1 MHTSKDIIQKCDIVV
16 IGGGPAGSIAS
27 GILAKKGYNVV
38 VLEKEKFPRNTVG
51 ESIIPT
57 FWKFTDLIDA
67 SEDIENEGFL
77 QKTGGSVSWEGK
89 ARIVSFKSFG
99 IERKALHVERD
110 RFDQI
115 LLNKVKELGA
125 QVLEGMKV
133 TSIDN
138 SNPEEAIV
146 KYTNS
151 KDQEPYQIK
160 AKYVIDAS
168 GQQAIFSKQ
177 NRSRILDKDFGF
189 QAVWGY
195 FDKSNFYDKNLNIRT
210 FKERYDHGGMTAVS
224 EIGNWGWSW
233 KIMLREK
240 VSVGIIL
247 SKEHQSSFK
256 AGGATLEER
265 FDSFSKEIPL
275 IGNMLSE
282 SNLISGSVKSMR
294 DYAYQSTD
302 LVYGNC
308 FLAGDAAAFVDPISS
323 EGVPVSMYGGYLAAW
338 AVSNS
343 LKKPHRKEFYK
354 NTFAQEYDK
363 RLKIFK
369 ILAYPSKQIPDHLFK
384 LGQKIIHSF
393 SEQEL
398 LLILAQSNM
407 TGRFETLNKLLGSN
421 SVSREVKEV
430 DLVAPTLW

>member
-1 MHTSKDIIQKCDIVV
+1 MHKSQNIIQNCDIVV
-16 IGGGPAGSIAS
+16 VGGGPAGSIGA
-27 GILAKKGYNVV
+27 GVLAKKGYNVV

-67 SEDIENEGFL
+67 SEDIENEGFI
-77 QKTGGSVSWEGK
+77 QKTGGIVAWEGK
-89 ARIVSFKSFG
+89 ARTVSFKSFG
-99 IERKALHVERD
+99 IERNALHVERD

-115 LLNKVKELGA
+115 LLDKVKELGA
-125 QVLEGMKV
+125 EVLEEMKV

-146 KYTNS
+146 KYTNI
-151 KDQEPYQIK
+151 KDQESYQIK

-177 NRSRILDKDFGF
+177 KGCRSFDTNFGF

-195 FDKSNFYDKNLNIRT
+195 FDRSYFYDKNLDIRP
-210 FKERYDHGGMTAVS
+210 FEDRFQHGGMTSVS
-224 EIGNWGWSW
+224 EIGNWGWCW

-247 SKEHQSSFK
+247 SKEHQPKFK
-256 AGGATLEER
+256 AGGTTLEER
-265 FDSFSKEIPL
+265 FDAFSKEIPL
-275 IGNMLSE
+275 VGNMLSE
-282 SNLISGSVKSMR
+282 SNLISGSVKSIR

-302 LVYGNC
+302 LVFGNC

-343 LKKPHRKEFYK
+343 LKKPSRRDFYK
-354 NTFAQEYDK
+354 KTFVQEYDK

-398 LLILAQSNM
+398 LLILAQSHM
-407 TGRFETLNKLLGSN
+407 TGRFETLNKLLGNN
-421 SVSREVKEV
+421 SISREVKEV
-430 DLVAPTLW
+430 ALVEPTLL

>member
-1 MHTSKDIIQKCDIVV
+1 MNSNIPSKCDVVV

-27 GILAKKGYNVV
+27 GILAKKGFEVV

-67 SEDIENEGFL
+67 SEAIENEGFL
-77 QKTGGSVSWEGK
+77 QKTGGIVAWEGQAK
-89 ARIVSFKSFG
+89 TLSFKSFG
-99 IERKALHVERD
+99 INRKALHVERD

-115 LLNKVKELGA
+115 LLNKVKEKGGSVFE
-125 QVLEGMKV
+125 QMKV
-133 TSIDN
+133 EHIDI
-138 SNPEEAIV
+138 SNPNEAIV
-146 KYTNS
+146 HYQNTNTGES
-151 KDQEPYQIK
+151 NTIK

-168 GQQAIFSKQ
+168 GQRALFSKQ
-177 NRSRILDKDFGF
+177 MQARKFDTDFGF

-195 FDKSNFYDKNLNIRT
+195 FDKSYFYDKNLDIRP
-210 FKERYDHGGMTAVS
+210 FKDRFKHGGMTAVS
-224 EIGNWGWSW
+224 EIGNWGWCW

-247 SKEHQSSFK
+247 SKEHQPKFK
-256 AGGATLEER
+256 AGGTTLEER
-265 FDSFSKEIPL
+265 FDSFSKDIPL
-275 IGNMLSE
+275 IGNMLSK
-282 SNLISGSVKSMR
+282 STLITGSVRSMR

-302 LVYGNC
+302 LAFENC

-343 LKKPHRKEFYK
+343 LKNPNRRDFYRE
-354 NTFAQEYDK
+354 TFAQEYDK

-369 ILAYPSKQIPDHLFK
+369 ILAYPSKQVPDHLFK

-407 TGRFETLNKLLGSN
+407 TGRFETLNKLLGDN
-421 SVSREVKEV
+421 HVSREVKEV
-430 DLVAPTLW
+430 KLVESVAI

>member
-1 MHTSKDIIQKCDIVV
+1 MNTNTPSKCDVVV

-51 ESIIPT
+51 ESLIPT

-77 QKTGGSVSWEGK
+77 QKTGGVVSWGGK
-89 ARIVSFKSFG
+89 VKTVSFKSFG
-99 IERKALHVERD
+99 IDRKALHVERD
-110 RFDQI
+110 RFDEI
-115 LLNKVKELGA
+115 LLNKVRKLGA
-125 QVLEGMKV
+125 NVLEEMKV
-133 TSIDN
+133 TSIDT
-138 SNPEEAIV
+138 SNPQEAIV
-146 KYTNS
+146 KYTHTKN
-151 KDQEPYQIK
+151 QEPSQIK
-160 AKYVIDAS
+160 ATYVIDAS

-177 NRSRILDKDFGF
+177 RRTRVFDKDFGF

-195 FDKSNFYDKNLNIRT
+195 FDKSYFYDKNLKVRS
-210 FKERYDHGGMTAVS
+210 FEERYENGGMTAVS

-247 SKEHQSSFK
+247 SNKHQPRFK
-256 AGGATLEER
+256 TGGTTLEER
-265 FDSFSKEIPL
+265 FDLFSKGIPL
-275 IGNMLSE
+275 VGNMLSE
-282 SNLISGSVKSMR
+282 STLIPGSVKSIR
-294 DYAYQSTD
+294 DYAYQSTK
-302 LVYGNC
+302 LVLDNC

-338 AVSNS
+338 AISNS

-354 NTFAQEYDK
+354 NTFAQEYNK

-407 TGRFETLNKLLGSN
+407 TGRFETLNKLLGSH
-421 SVSREVKEV
+421 SVSRDVKEV
-430 DLVAPTLW
+430 GLVEPIFL

>member
-1 MHTSKDIIQKCDIVV
+1 MNSNIPSKCDVVV

-51 ESIIPT
+51 ESLIPT

-77 QKTGGSVSWEGK
+77 QKTGGIVAWEGQAK
-89 ARIVSFKSFG
+89 TLSFKSFG

-115 LLNKVKELGA
+115 LLNKVKEKGGSVFE
-125 QVLEGMKV
+125 QMKV
-133 TSIDN
+133 EHVDI
-138 SNPEEAIV
+138 SNPNEAIV
-146 KYTNS
+146 S
-151 KDQEPYQIK
+151 YQNTITSESHVIR

-168 GQQAIFSKQ
+168 GQRALFSKQ
-177 NRSRILDKDFGF
+177 KRSREFDKDFGF

-195 FDKSNFYDKNLNIRT
+195 FDKSNFYDKNLKIRA
-210 FKERYDHGGMTAVS
+210 FKERYDHGGMTVVS
-224 EIGNWGWSW
+224 DIGNWGWSW

-256 AGGATLEER
+256 AGGTTLEER

-275 IGNMLSE
+275 VGNMLLE
-282 SNLISGSVKSMR
+282 SNLISGSVKSIR
-294 DYAYQSTD
+294 DYAYKSTD
-302 LVYGNC
+302 LVYENC

-343 LKKPHRKEFYK
+343 LKNPHRKEFYK

-398 LLILAQSNM
+398 LLILAQSKM